1 LVGPVV
7 LVNVHAVLALGAA
20 PMNGPQEVDGP
31 VIQLDPH
38 AMDDGQPPEAQEGGH
53 NNHFLHNVEMNY
65 MFAQDWQP
73 DPVFQLHMERK
84 RSAQFYR
91 I

>member
-1 LVGPVV
+1 
-7 LVNVHAVLALGAA
+7 
-20 PMNGPQEVDGP
+20 
-31 VIQLDPH
+31 
-38 AMDDGQPPEAQEGGH
+38 MDDGQPPEAQEGGH